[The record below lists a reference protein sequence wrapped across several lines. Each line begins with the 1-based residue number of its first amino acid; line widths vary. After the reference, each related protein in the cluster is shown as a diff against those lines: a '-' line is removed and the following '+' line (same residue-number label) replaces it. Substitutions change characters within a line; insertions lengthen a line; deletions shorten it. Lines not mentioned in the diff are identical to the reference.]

1 MILTENNQTVRED
14 EPICQIFN
22 TYFINVTKDLK
33 LLHAH
38 ESQSFENEEGCRL
51 IRENYGGE
59 SFSFK
64 SISTKDDIIEAVNKL
79 PSNEASISNDIPIS
93 LIKNFATCYCE
104 KLASIFNDCLKEN
117 KFPNLIKIAE
127 ISPVF
132 KKLDN
137 ASKDNYRPISTLSNF
152 TKLFESIPFTQ
163 LNRYM
168 QNKFRKNLTGFR
180 KNHNTQNSLLR
191 MIESWKVGVMIMDL
205 SKAFDSLKH
214 ELLLTKRKAC
224 GLDSNSVTFVKSSLT
239 NQLQRCKINNYF
251 NEWRKVLNG
260 VPQGSRSNFLLLASH
275 YLLVTIH

>member
-14 EPICQIFN
+14 EAMCQIFN

-33 LLHAH
+33 LLHVH

-93 LIKNFATCYCE
+93 LIKNFASCYCE

-152 TKLFESIPFTQ
+152 TKLFESILFTQ

-180 KNHNTQNSLLR
+180 KNHNTQNSLL
-191 MIESWKVGVMIMDL
+191 
-205 SKAFDSLKH
+205 
-214 ELLLTKRKAC
+214 
-224 GLDSNSVTFVKSSLT
+224 
-239 NQLQRCKINNYF
+239 
-251 NEWRKVLNG
+251 
-260 VPQGSRSNFLLLASH
+260 
-275 YLLVTIH
+275 